1 MMVLIT
7 FGIAIVFSL
16 VLIPVVRRLSLRR
29 GYVAQPREDRW
40 HRKPTPTLGGVAIF
54 LAFILSIIVSVALS
68 KGEIE
73 IRWGLLAVAGFVFAL
88 GLYDDIR
95 EMSPQTKLIGQ
106 ILATT
111 AIVFLGYTT
120 HFFSPRIENELIAQ
134 IPNIILTYIW
144 VIGITNAINLLDNMD
159 GLAGGM
165 SLIAAIFLSFFFWRL
180 DNASLLVI
188 TVALVGSI
196 LGFLV
201 FNFPPASI
209 FMGDSGSLFLG
220 FTLAVLAIARQPQA
234 SNVLAVMGVPI
245 VLFLLPILDTV
256 LVTFTRILRGQSPA
270 QGGRDHTSH
279 RLIAFGLNERQTLFV
294 LCAIALIS
302 GITAAVLESL
312 NYRFSLLLVPV
323 LILSL
328 AILVAYLGRL
338 KVVVST
344 STIKSERAITR
355 FMIDLTYRRRLLEIV
370 LDFFLI
376 GIAYYLAF
384 LTHFGLAISQDAL
397 NLYLRSLPLAYA
409 GTYISFFVF
418 GVYRG
423 LWRYVGVDELVRF
436 IKSALG
442 AIVLMALPVL
452 LLSAFQGYSAVLLFF
467 YAVFLFLALAASRFS
482 FKLLDQVYA
491 QQTRKREERVLIFG
505 AGDAG
510 EMTLRWILMNPDL
523 GYRPVG
529 FLDDD
534 VYKTGRQI
542 HGVEVLGDMQ
552 KLVLVLEKNQ
562 IDGVII
568 TPDASSDNH
577 TIPDNVVDICRTHEV
592 WVRNL
597 RFEFELIE

>member
-1 MMVLIT
+1 MALIT
-7 FGIAIVFSL
+7 FGIALVLSL
-16 VLIPVVRRLSLRR
+16 LLIPVVRRLCLRR

-40 HRKPTPTLGGVAIF
+40 HREPTPTLGGVAIF

-68 KGEIE
+68 RGEIE
-73 IRWGLLAVAGFVFAL
+73 VRWGLLAVAGFVFAL

-95 EMSPQTKLIGQ
+95 ELSPQAKLIGQ
-106 ILATT
+106 ILAVT
-111 AIVFLGYTT
+111 AIIFLGYTT
-120 HFFSPRIENELIAQ
+120 HFFSPRIENEIIAQ

-165 SLIAAIFLSFFFWRL
+165 SLIAAIFLSFFFL
-180 DNASLLVI
+180 QVDNASLLVI
-188 TVALVGSI
+188 TVAMAGSV

-234 SNVLAVMGVPI
+234 SNILAVMGVPI

-256 LVTFTRILRGQSPA
+256 LVTFTRILRGRSPT
-270 QGGRDHTSH
+270 QGGSDHTSH
-279 RLIAFGLNERQTLFV
+279 RLVAFGLNERQTVIV
-294 LCAIALIS
+294 LYAIALIS
-302 GITAAVLESL
+302 GITAVVLESL
-312 NYRFSLLLVPV
+312 NYRVSLLLVPV

-328 AILVAYLGRL
+328 AILVAYLGRM
-338 KVVVST
+338 KMVVST
-344 STIKSERAITR
+344 STIKRERAITR
-355 FMIDLTYRRRLLEIV
+355 FMVDLTYRRRLLEVV

-384 LTHFGLAISQDAL
+384 LTHYGLSISQDEL
-397 NLYLRSLPLAYA
+397 MLYLRSLPLAYA

-423 LWRYVGVDELVRF
+423 LWRYVGVDDLVRF

-442 AIVLMALPVL
+442 AVALMALPVFL
-452 LLSAFQGYSAVLLFF
+452 LPTFQGYSAVLLIF

-482 FKLLDQVYA
+482 FKILDQVYA
-491 QQTRKREERVLIFG
+491 QQTREREERVLICG

-510 EMTLRWILMNPDL
+510 EMTLRWILMNPEL

-542 HGVEVLGDMQ
+542 HGVEVLGDMKQ
-552 KLVLVLEKNQ
+552 LAQLLEEKQ

-568 TPDASSDNH
+568 TPDVAIDGDD
-577 TIPDNVVDICRTHEV
+577 TPDNVVEICRIHEK